1 MKSKSQ
7 RIRLGIF
14 LTISLTLLI
23 VVIALVT
30 GSKLLQKRDTYYI
43 AYKDVS
49 VSGLEVGGS
58 VKYHGIR
65 VGRIENI
72 KIDPK
77 DITRVIITIS
87 VEENTPIK
95 EDVKAVISI
104 VGITGLKLIELTGG
118 SNEAELLKPGSF
130 IKPGKSTM
138 ANITGKAEIISEKIE
153 IIANNL
159 AEITGGKNKDKFI
172 ELINRINITLKQVN
186 IILAENRESIRST
199 MDNVQQFSQQL
210 NILASSTNQVL
221 TSLDS
226 VITNI
231 GEISDEIN
239 EAEIGVLLSDLSQ
252 AIREANRTFTH
263 IDMTVLRGR
272 KDIIRSLELMRQSLQ
287 NIDEFSRMLTE
298 DPSIILRGTGE
309 QRPVERR

>member
-14 LTISLTLLI
+14 ITISSSILI
-23 VVIALVT
+23 IVIALIT
-30 GSKLLQKRDTYYI
+30 GSKLLQKRDIYYI

-49 VSGLEVGGS
+49 ISGLEIGNS

-65 VGRIENI
+65 VGRIDDI

-95 EDVKAVISI
+95 EDVEAIVSI
-104 VGITGLKLIELTGG
+104 IGITGLKLIELTGG

-159 AEITGGKNKDKFI
+159 SEITGGENKDKLI

-186 IILAENRESIRST
+186 IILAENREPIKST
-199 MDNVQQFSQQL
+199 IDNVQQFSEQL
-210 NILASSTNQVL
+210 NILGASTNRILV
-221 TSLDS
+221 SLDT
-226 VITNI
+226 VMINI
-231 GEISDEIN
+231 SEISKDLNQADI
-239 EAEIGVLLSDLSQ
+239 ADLLSNINQ
-252 AIREANRTFTH
+252 TVREIDRTFTH
-263 IDMTVLRGR
+263 IDMTVLKGR
-272 KDIIRSLELMRQSLQ
+272 KDLIRSLELMKYSLQ
-287 NIDEFSRMLTE
+287 NLNEFSRMLTE
-298 DPSIILRGTGE
+298 NPSIILRGTGD
-309 QRPVERR
+309 QRAKERE

>member
-14 LTISLTLLI
+14 ITISSSILI
-23 VVIALVT
+23 IVIALIT
-30 GSKLLQKRDTYYI
+30 GSKLLQKRDIYYI

-49 VSGLEVGGS
+49 ISGLEIGNS

-65 VGRIENI
+65 VGRIDDI

-95 EDVKAVISI
+95 EDVEAIVSI
-104 VGITGLKLIELTGG
+104 IGITGLKLIELTGG

-159 AEITGGKNKDKFI
+159 SEITGGENKDKFI

-186 IILAENRESIRST
+186 IILAENREPIKST
-199 MDNVQQFSQQL
+199 IDNVQQFSEQL
-210 NILASSTNQVL
+210 NILGASTNRILV
-221 TSLDS
+221 SLDT
-226 VITNI
+226 VMINI
-231 GEISDEIN
+231 SEISKDLNQADI
-239 EAEIGVLLSDLSQ
+239 ADLLSNINQ
-252 AIREANRTFTH
+252 TVREIDRTFTH
-263 IDMTVLRGR
+263 IDMTVLKGR
-272 KDIIRSLELMRQSLQ
+272 KDLIRSLELMKYSLQ
-287 NIDEFSRMLTE
+287 NLNEFSRMLTE
-298 DPSIILRGTGE
+298 NPSIILRGTGD
-309 QRPVERR
+309 QRAKERE